1 MKTCQSSIN
10 QSTQQRALDKV
21 QDRSTQVLA
30 NENSS
35 KEGGPLGEW
44 EQIKYPDSQV
54 VRSISNKER
63 QGTLQKKQCLAYQN
77 PHLH

>member
-10 QSTQQRALDKV
+10 QSTQQRARK
-21 QDRSTQVLA
+21 STRGNTRVLA
-30 NENSS
+30 NEKSS

-44 EQIKYPDSQV
+44 EQIKYLDPQV

-63 QGTLQKKQCLAYQN
+63 EETPQLKN
-77 PHLH
+77 NI